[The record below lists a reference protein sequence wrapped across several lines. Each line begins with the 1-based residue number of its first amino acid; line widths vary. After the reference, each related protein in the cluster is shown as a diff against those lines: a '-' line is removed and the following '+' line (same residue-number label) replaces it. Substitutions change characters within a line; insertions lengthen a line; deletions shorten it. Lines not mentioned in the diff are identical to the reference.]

1 MKDKLESEEFY
12 NLMQHY
18 RMASMNMQDEV
29 VQRYEEVKSWLRGNF
44 KEIKPK
50 SQRSIQLNKYYFG
63 VVLKIFA
70 GELGWSVEDAHDY
83 FKSIFLIDYKTFS
96 WGKRSFDYAKSLSVS
111 FDYDEASELPIIQ
124 STTKLN
130 NQEFMDY
137 IKKIQQF
144 AAEQGI
150 DVPNP
155 NEADFELIAKHY
167 LREY

>member
-18 RMASMNMQDEV
+18 RMASMNMQDKV

-44 KEIKPK
+44 REIKPK
-50 SQRSIQLNKYYFG
+50 SQRSLQLNKYYFG

-70 GELGWSVEDAHDY
+70 GELGWSVEDAHDF
-83 FKSIFLIDYKTFS
+83 FKHEFLREYKDLDTDKLNNREDSIFTDVLCIVK
-96 WGKRSFDYAKSLSVS
+96 
-111 FDYDEASELPIIQ
+111 

-150 DVPNP
+150 VVPDP
-155 NEADFELIAKHY
+155 NSFDGDYDLIAQQY
-167 LREY
+167 RRD

>member
-1 MKDKLESEEFY
+1 MKDKLESAEFY

-50 SQRSIQLNKYYFG
+50 SQRSLQLNKYYFG

-70 GELGWSVEDAHDY
+70 GELGWSVEDAHDF
-83 FKSIFLIDYKTFS
+83 FKHEFLREYKDLDTDKLNNREDSIFTDVLCIVK
-96 WGKRSFDYAKSLSVS
+96 
-111 FDYDEASELPIIQ
+111 

-150 DVPNP
+150 VVPDP
-155 NEADFELIAKHY
+155 NSFDGDYDLIAQQY
-167 LREY
+167 RRD